1 MQCGLFGK
9 VPSKRDFIAIN
20 TPRGFLNEWE
30 PWMQGGL
37 SASRHS
43 LGEQWQQAFL
53 TAPIWRFWLGAE
65 LCETPM
71 LGAFMPSLDG
81 IGRYYPL
88 TLIAYSDEGRAIP
101 PPELDPQDAWFDA
114 AEQYLLSILDQS
126 ATFETVTSGLDTL
139 VRPSDD
145 APAAR
150 RNDTVEMKGG
160 MVAQVHQRAL
170 PELFGALR
178 SADFNDI
185 YAAATFWWT
194 IGGEDYPPLAISARR
209 MPDPFQFTEML
220 TGKFAFGF
228 D

>member
-9 VPSKRDFIAIN
+9 VPSKRDFIAID
-20 TPRGFLNEWE
+20 TPRGFLNVWE

-37 SASRHS
+37 SASRQS

-65 LCETPM
+65 LCGTSI
-71 LGAFMPSLDG
+71 LGAFMPSLDA
-81 IGRYYPL
+81 IGRYFPL
-88 TLIAYSDEGRAIP
+88 TLIAHAADGRTIP
-101 PPELDPQDAWFDA
+101 PPELDPQDAWFHA
-114 AEQYLLSILDQS
+114 AEDYLLSILDQS
-126 ATFETVTSGLDTL
+126 ATFETVTSGLEGL

-150 RNDTVEMKGG
+150 RSDVVEMKGG
-160 MVAQVHQRAL
+160 MVAQLNQRAL
-170 PELFGALR
+170 PELLTALR
-178 SADFNDI
+178 LADHANV

-194 IGGEDYPPLAISARR
+194 IGGEDYPPLAMSARR

-220 TGKFAFGF
+220 TGNFAFGF
-228 D
+228 E

>member
-1 MQCGLFGK
+1 MQCGLYGK
-9 VPSKRDFIAIN
+9 LPSKRDFIAIG
-20 TPRGFLNEWE
+20 TPRDFLGVWE

-43 LGEQWQQAFL
+43 LGDQWQQAFL

-65 LCETPM
+65 LCGTSI
-71 LGAFMPSLDG
+71 LGAFMPSLDA
-81 IGRYYPL
+81 IGRYFPL
-88 TLIAYSDEGRAIP
+88 TLIAYSDPGRTIP

-126 ATFETVTSGLDTL
+126 ATFETATTGLQTL

-150 RNDTVEMKGG
+150 RNDIIEMKGG

-170 PELFGALR
+170 PELFAALR
-178 SADFNDI
+178 CADFADI

-194 IGGEDYPPLAISARR
+194 IGGENYPPLAMSARR
-209 MPDPFQFTEML
+209 MPDPFRFTEML
-220 TGKFAFGF
+220 TGNFAFGF

>member
-1 MQCGLFGK
+1 MQCGLYGK
-9 VPSKRDFIAIN
+9 VPSKRDFIAIR
-20 TPRGFLNEWE
+20 TPRNFLDVWE

-65 LCETPM
+65 LCGTSI
-71 LGAFMPSLDG
+71 LGAFMPSLDAV
-81 IGRYYPL
+81 GRYYPL
-88 TLIAYSDEGRAIP
+88 TLLAHAEEGRAIP

-114 AEQYLLSILDQS
+114 AEHYLLSILDQA
-126 ATFETVTSGLDTL
+126 ATFETVTGGLEAL

-145 APAAR
+145 APAAQR
-150 RNDTVEMKGG
+150 SDMIEMKGG
-160 MVAQVHQRAL
+160 MVALINQRPA
-170 PELFGALR
+170 PELFTALR
-178 SADFNDI
+178 VADHADV

-194 IGGEDYPPLAISARR
+194 IGGEGYQPLAMSAKR